1 MTGDYDV
8 VMSTPTSVR
17 FDDSVSRR
25 LSEYVARH
33 EGSSRSSVTSRY
45 VDEGLR
51 MDEHPLVVFR
61 EGPAGRRARVIGG
74 PDVWEIIRDLRS
86 LRKHEPTLSDEERL
100 EVLLDNTGVS
110 AQAVEV
116 AVAYWAAYP
125 DEVDAFLDQARL
137 AEQRLDA
144 AQARADA
151 LLGASG
157 SG

>member
-1 MTGDYDV
+1 MKGDYGV

-33 EGSSRSSVTSRY
+33 EGASRSSVTSRY

-61 EGPAGRRARVIGG
+61 EGPAGRRAGVIGG

-86 LRKHEPTLSDEERL
+86 LRRHEPNLSDEERL

-110 AQAVEV
+110 APAVEV
-116 AVAYWAAYP
+116 AVAYWSAYP
-125 DEVDAFLDQARL
+125 DEVDAFLDQVRF
-137 AEQRLDA
+137 AEERIDA

-151 LLGASG
+151 LLGS
-157 SG
+157 